1 MTDEVKNGTTR
12 DIAGK
17 SCVYYD
23 GYWIRSYHLHK
34 DSYADKKQM
43 IDQLTRRVFHH
54 VEQGINTPSNR
65 LDDIQE
71 VYEAEDDPARK
82 RVKGAMLA
90 GSLLN
95 RGRQILTAIVE
106 LEEAGVKI
114 ETSNELL
121 RECGRCF
128 IEALSLGKNI
138 KLADGG
144 EGVDEL
150 WGEPFKVFSM
160 PIEDFFQSRYI
171 KISQTMSEIDQVT
184 SSISTVT
191 ITDGALSA
199 VNNKLLELGVMAK
212 MACETIRTDPV
223 MFDVW
228 PCYIASKEEYEK
240 SLNNL
245 LFDKSEKKNIRFM
258 CAYRLIKECGVLL
271 IKLATLRVPIP
282 DSVRSFTN
290 KCEEFTKNYEKI

>member
-1 MTDEVKNGTTR
+1 MTNEVENGTTQEI
-12 DIAGK
+12 DGK
-17 SCVYYD
+17 SCVYYE
-23 GYWIRSYHLHK
+23 GYWIRSYHLHQ

-65 LDDIQE
+65 LDEIRAI
-71 VYEAEDDPARK
+71 YEAEDDPARK

-95 RGRQILTAIVE
+95 RSRQILTAIVD
-106 LEEAGVKI
+106 LEDAGVKI

-128 IEALSLGKNI
+128 IEALGLGKNI

-171 KISQTMSEIDQVT
+171 KISQTMSEIDQVANAIC
-184 SSISTVT
+184 SIVGQVESFSE
-191 ITDGALSA
+191 IT
-199 VNNKLLELGVMAK
+199 NKILELAAMAK
-212 MACETIRTDPV
+212 MTCETIRNDPA

-228 PCYIASKEEYEK
+228 PRYIAAKEEYEE
-240 SLNNL
+240 SLNKPSLDKDNMENL
-245 LFDKSEKKNIRFM
+245 RTLDG
-258 CAYRLIKECGVLL
+258 YRLIKDGGVIL

-282 DSVRSFTN
+282 DSVRMFTRR
-290 KCEEFTKNYEKI
+290 CADFIEKG

>member
-1 MTDEVKNGTTR
+1 MLNEVKNGTTR
-12 DIAGK
+12 VIDGK

-23 GYWIRSYHLHK
+23 GYWIRSYHLSM
-34 DSYADKKQM
+34 DSYANKKQM

-65 LDDIQE
+65 LDE
-71 VYEAEDDPARK
+71 VRAIYEAEDDPARK

-95 RGRQILTAIVE
+95 RGRQILTAIVD
-106 LEEAGVKI
+106 LEDAGVKI

-171 KISQTMSEIDQVT
+171 KISQTMSEIDQVAK
-184 SSISTVT
+184 SICT
-191 ITDGALSA
+191 ITERFDAFSEIT
-199 VNNKLLELGVMAK
+199 NNILELAVMAK
-212 MACETIRTDPV
+212 LTCETIRSDPA

-228 PCYIASKEEYEK
+228 PRYIAAKEIYER
-240 SLNNL
+240 NL
-245 LFDKSEKKNIRFM
+245 IDLLIDKNDKKNQQFM
-258 CAYRLIKECGVLL
+258 DAFRLIKEGGQIL

-282 DSVRSFTN
+282 DSVRMIKN
-290 KCEEFTKNYEKI
+290 RCEAYVESVE